1 MQIPLT
7 FPSCNRRGGVERILV
22 ESANFLAARNH
33 EVSVLSADF
42 DPDVLDPR
50 IHQQHIPVTFR
61 RSIPRLESYRRH
73 AAQMLTRLFGQSKDT
88 IPAHAAFGVTCPP
101 GGILWVQAVHAEWL
115 KIARSARNFRGR
127 LAQRLNPFHPYILHR
142 ERTYYGRR
150 QYRHLLALTPRVKQE
165 LIEHYAVPDADI
177 TLLPNGYNPAEFHPA
192 RRATDRDPVRAKLGL
207 RPDDKLL
214 LFVANELERK
224 GFFPLIHALA
234 ALKEPQVHLAAVGRF
249 SLEPHRDLLRKLGI
263 EKQIHAPGPSANVA
277 PWYAAADLFV
287 LPTYYEAWGLVIV
300 EALATGLPVLTSRL
314 AGAAAAVQE
323 PSTGLLL
330 ENPRDPAEI
339 KSKLE
344 TFLHS
349 QFLAP
354 EKISATVHQYQ
365 WQNILL
371 PYETLLAKH
380 CS

>member
-22 ESANFLAARNH
+22 ECANFLAARQH
-33 EVSVLSADF
+33 DVSVLSADF

-50 IHQQHIPVTFR
+50 VRQERVPVRFH

-73 AAQMLTRLFGQSKDT
+73 AAAMLSNLFGHGPN
-88 IPAHAAFGVTCPP
+88 IAPAHAAFGVTSPP

-115 KIARSARNFRGR
+115 KIARSARNFSGR

-142 ERTYYGRR
+142 ERAYYGKR

-165 LIEHYAVPDADI
+165 LIEHYAVPDTDI

-192 RRATDRDPVRAKLGL
+192 RRTTDREPLRAKLGL

-249 SLEPHRDLLRKLGI
+249 SLEPHRDLIRKLGL
-263 EKQIHAPGPSANVA
+263 EKQIHAPGPTANVA

-314 AGAAAAVQE
+314 AGAAVAVNE
-323 PSTGLLL
+323 PTTGLLL
-330 ENPRDPAEI
+330 DNPRDPAEI
-339 KSKLE
+339 KTKLE
-344 TFLHS
+344 TLLHT
-349 QFLAP
+349 QFAAP
-354 EKISATVHQYQ
+354 ETISQSVHQYQ

-371 PYETLLAKH
+371 PYEKLLAQY